1 MEGIFTRQKFWGNV
15 RKLLNAV
22 VLMSQNEAFLNAL
35 SSVGVEI
42 VTLRSLPG
50 EHDHRWIVLG
60 SYKLILRN
68 KPWILIALQ
77 FWKWAVWLSSLRFPN
92 FVIFRNS
99 LLSHTVRFPCIA
111 SLMHGHPA
119 LVWIPLKKTVL
130 LPESPDTSIR
140 ELSWLE
146 ITSCHRTPSM
156 NATEQAC
163 FFFLEANSPAA
174 LWRPSVQIQ
183 PPSSQVSSI
192 HIRLAD
198 QLLGESIPT
207 LLSLLLN
214 SFIFLQGRKQTSEN

>member
-1 MEGIFTRQKFWGNV
+1 MGGIFTWQKFWKNS

-22 VLMSQNEAFLNAL
+22 VLMSQNEAFLSAL
-35 SSVGVEI
+35 SSLGMEI

-92 FVIFRNS
+92 FRIFWS
-99 LLSHTVRFPCIA
+99 SSLSHTVRLPCVA

-119 LVWIPLKKTVL
+119 LVWIPLKGETVL

-146 ITSCHRTPSM
+146 ITSCRGTPSM
-156 NATEQAC
+156 NATEQTH
-163 FFFLEANSPAA
+163 FFLEANSPAA
-174 LWRPSVQIQ
+174 LRRPSVQIQ
-183 PPSSQVSSI
+183 P
-192 HIRLAD
+192 
-198 QLLGESIPT
+198 
-207 LLSLLLN
+207 LSA
-214 SFIFLQGRKQTSEN
+214 